1 MSAAALAATAYG
13 FGLPDVRALDQ
24 AKASKAHH
32 EQEQSKLPQG
42 FIDELSS
49 HLNTAGETRFVIE
62 RAERENHSKD
72 ASYHAQGMPDAVAF
86 PKTAEEVQLI
96 VTICA
101 KYKVPI
107 IPYGSGT
114 SLEGHTLADHGGVA
128 LDFTRYMNKVL
139 KVHVEDMDVVVQP
152 GLRREELNDYL
163 KQYNLFFPLD
173 PGPSASLGG
182 MVGTS
187 CSGTHAVRYGTMKE
201 NILSLKV
208 VLPNGKMVKTGQR
221 SKKSSAG
228 YDLTHLFVGSEG
240 TLGVTT
246 EITLR
251 LRRLPE
257 KTAVAVCQFPTVHDA
272 ANTVIQA
279 MQEGVQIGR
288 VELIDELMIKGSR
301 TLHLFLSLEP

>member
-1 MSAAALAATAYG
+1 M
-13 FGLPDVRALDQ
+13 
-24 AKASKAHH
+24 
-32 EQEQSKLPQG
+32 
-42 FIDELSS
+42 
-49 HLNTAGETRFVIE
+49 
-62 RAERENHSKD
+62 
-72 ASYHAQGMPDAVAF
+72 
-86 PKTAEEVQLI
+86 
-96 VTICA
+96 
-101 KYKVPI
+101 
-107 IPYGSGT
+107 
-114 SLEGHTLADHGGVA
+114 
-128 LDFTRYMNKVL
+128 DFTRYMNKVL

-152 GLRREELNDYL
+152 GLKREELNEYATAGTNPLGRSAFSRQSVFVVPSCSYL

-201 NILSLKV
+201 NILRYSSLAHNVYIAVSDTSAPNPIPLFSLKV

-251 LRRLPE
+251 YFHPARTHPRGGRCDTNLQMPPRSAAGCAVCPRRLLWRWASSPPC
-257 KTAVAVCQFPTVHDA
+257 TTPPT
-272 ANTVIQA
+272 
-279 MQEGVQIGR
+279 R
-288 VELIDELMIKGSR
+288 
-301 TLHLFLSLEP
+301 